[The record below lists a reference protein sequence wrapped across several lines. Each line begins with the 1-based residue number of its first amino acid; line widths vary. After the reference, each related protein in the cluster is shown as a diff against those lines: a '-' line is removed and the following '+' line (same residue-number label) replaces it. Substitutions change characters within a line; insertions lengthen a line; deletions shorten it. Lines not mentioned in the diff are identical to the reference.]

1 MLFRS
6 VGIENTRASAKWRP
20 NGRIIVWDDLLG
32 EFVPVEGVKVVAH
45 CGLKTAK
52 GITDENG
59 YFSVSKTFNRA
70 VKYSI
75 VWEDEYW
82 DIRQGKTKQA
92 RYHNGNKTTASWN
105 VTFNNYS
112 SYRNYAHLHRTLRYH
127 FYEDSKGA
135 GRVSSNKKLKVSYIH
150 GTSEDAI
157 QQDKEGMQILEN
169 LGQNM
174 AWMLKMR
181 EATKESLKE
190 PSPVASKTRTSFI
203 R

>member
-1 MLFRS
+1 MPERVSL
-6 VGIENTRASAKWRP
+6 
-20 NGRIIVWDDLLG
+20 GR
-32 EFVPVEGVKVVAH
+32 
-45 CGLKTAK
+45 
-52 GITDENG
+52 
-59 YFSVSKTFNRA
+59 NRA

-150 GTSEDAI
+150 GTSEDGYAAYFTPNAI
-157 QQDKEGMQILEN
+157 GGI
-169 LGQNM
+169 
-174 AWMLKMR
+174 
-181 EATKESLKE
+181 
-190 PSPVASKTRTSFI
+190 KTDIVVYGRTGTNFEW
-203 R
+203 